1 MQPLLRSVPLAI
13 ALATA
18 AAAPAFAAGTGM
30 PWESTLDSVLNSL
43 TGPVLRFLI
52 IMAIVAAGVGLAFTE
67 GGTMLRRSI
76 AAVFGLSIAAA
87 AVSWGV
93 TFFGF
98 AGGAV
103 F

>member
-1 MQPLLRSVPLAI
+1 MNQGLKSI
-13 ALATA
+13 TA
-18 AAAPAFAAGTGM
+18 AAALSLLAATAQAAGTGM

-43 TGPVLRFLI
+43 TGPVLRALI
-52 IMAIVAAGVGLAFTE
+52 ILAIVAAGIGLAFTE

-87 AVSWGV
+87 AVSWGLG
-93 TFFGF
+93 FFGF

>member
-1 MQPLLRSVPLAI
+1 MPRRLIPFG
-13 ALATA
+13 TA
-18 AAAPAFAAGTGM
+18 AAVTVLSDAAHAAGTGM
-30 PWESTLDSVLNSL
+30 PWESTLDTVLNSL
-43 TGPVLRFLI
+43 TGPVLRALI
-52 IMAIVAAGVGLAFTE
+52 ILAIVAAGVGLAFTE

-87 AVSWGV
+87 AVSWGLG
-93 TFFGF
+93 FFGF

>member
-1 MQPLLRSVPLAI
+1 MKQSPKFVLLTLLLLVGLADP
-13 ALATA
+13 AL
-18 AAAPAFAAGTGM
+18 AAGTGM

-52 IMAIVAAGVGLAFTE
+52 IMAIVAAGIGLAFTE
-67 GGTMLRRSI
+67 GGTMLRRAI

>member
-1 MQPLLRSVPLAI
+1 MLPVIRAIPLAAVLTVAI
-13 ALATA
+13 SGVA
-18 AAAPAFAAGTGM
+18 AAAGTGM
-30 PWESTLDSVLNSL
+30 PWETTLNSVLNSL
-43 TGPVLRFLI
+43 TGPVLRALI
-52 IMAIVAAGVGLAFTE
+52 IMAIVAAGIGLAFTE
-67 GGTMLRRSI
+67 GGTMLRRAI

-103 F
+103 I